1 MMAET
6 RSDIFQMTSSF
17 LKLAI
22 KPCGTTLFRPE
33 LHLIRGTLNFDKR
46 LRSVPLKEL
55 CHGTFAAFR

>member
-22 KPCGTTLFRPE
+22 KPCGTTPFRPE